1 MHIGKKHTKVIS
13 QLQRDEPQKYPA
25 ISVRISL
32 SAGQVCVLH
41 MLQEMW
47 E

>member
-13 QLQRDEPQKYPA
+13 QLQHDKPQKYPVT
-25 ISVRISL
+25 SVCLSL
-32 SAGQVCVLH
+32 PAGQVCVLH
-41 MLQEMW
+41 VLQEMW